1 MIKLINGFHKN
12 GVLCYGFITIKLKIM
27 YSNPGMEMYD
37 LRQYAIWLISI
48 FIVAIGFRYVKEV
61 IVFIMDKLYE
71 LFIQN
76 G

>member
-1 MIKLINGFHKN
+1 MINLINGFHKN

-48 FIVAIGFRYVKEV
+48 FI
-61 IVFIMDKLYE
+61 
-71 LFIQN
+71 QN